1 MSFLAK
7 AFNATGGLFGGL
19 LGGAA
24 SLLGIGGSKKARPVQ
39 RPVRRDPEMEAIEE
53 ADALRRR
60 KGAAADLIT
69 GTRGA
74 EAAQGAIGRLVLGS

>member
-7 AFNATGGLFGGL
+7 LAKSGVFGLGGL
-19 LGGAA
+19 LIPGVGGH
-24 SLLGIGGSKKARPVQ
+24 KARPVIGP
-39 RPVRRDPEMEAIEE
+39 RPVMRDQESIAMEE

-60 KGAAADLIT
+60 KGAAADIIT

-74 EAAQGAIGRLVLGS
+74 EPGAGSIGRLVLGS